1 MEILLDRALMV
12 ENTLILFQPFHLLVP
27 YPPPPPPSLF
37 LSVPPNSHLSLVSII
52 LFLAFVARC
61 VWGLILIC
69 VL

>member
-12 ENTLILFQPFHLLVP
+12 ENTLILFQTFHLLVP
-27 YPPPPPPSLF
+27 YPPSLF
-37 LSVPPNSHLSLVSII
+37 LTVPPNSHLSLVSII

-61 VWGLILIC
+61 FWGLFLIC